1 MLRHVLVGVS
11 LMGVAGAAS
20 ANPLPLSDQQLDT
33 VIAGVI
39 VGGTFER
46 IAENGVLGFI
56 LTLREL
62 DETTGAVTLRTIE
75 RSFPIPS
82 PAIIPPP
89 ATIGFDISIGGG
101 R

>member
-33 VIAGVI
+33 VIGGVT
-39 VGGTFER
+39 VGATFER
-46 IAENGVLGFI
+46 IAENGVRGFV
-56 LTLREL
+56 LTLTEL
-62 DETTGAVTLRTIE
+62 DENTGDLTTRTIE
-75 RSFPIPS
+75 RSFPIPT
-82 PAIIPPP
+82 P

>member
-33 VIAGVI
+33 VIGGFI
-39 VGGTFER
+39 VGATFER
-46 IAENGVLGFI
+46 IAENGVRGFV
-56 LTLREL
+56 LTLTEG
-62 DETTGAVTLRTIE
+62 DENTGDLTTRTIE
-75 RSFPIPS
+75 RSFPIPT
-82 PAIIPPP
+82 P
-89 ATIGFDISIGGG
+89 ATIGIDISIGGG

>member
-33 VIAGVI
+33 VIGGVI
-39 VGGTFER
+39 VGATFER
-46 IAENGVLGFI
+46 IAENGVRGFV
-56 LTLREL
+56 LTLTEL
-62 DETTGAVTLRTIE
+62 DENTGDLPTRTTE
-75 RSFPIPS
+75 RSFPIP
-82 PAIIPPP
+82 AP